1 MRVYTKECGN
11 VGNIEIGVVIHERIK
26 WYLCF
31 TYIPVSTVSLVFS
44 EASERE

>member
-1 MRVYTKECGN
+1 M
-11 VGNIEIGVVIHERIK
+11 GNIEIGVVIHERIKK